1 MDEIVRQA
9 MSKWPNVPHC
19 FGWLRLDGRGGWR
32 MRDERAQQLDLAG
45 EPIRHPALL
54 AFIERNYGHDDRGRW
69 YFQNGPQRVY
79 VDIEWMPRILR
90 TQPAAQGKTALQLHT
105 GEAFGAAEA
114 AWMDEQGRLYL
125 RAGDHLAGVD
135 DRDLAQLL
143 PALQAAPLAGNG
155 TEEEALLRWLEGD
168 DRISVQFCPGAQALP
183 LQRVSAADIAQRF
196 GFVARPLQD

>member
-19 FGWLRLDGRGGWR
+19 FGWLRLDARGSWR
-32 MRDERAQQLDLAG
+32 MRDERAQQLGLAG

-54 AFIERNYGHDDRGRW
+54 AFIERNYGHDEQGRW

-79 VDIEWMPRILR
+79 VDIEWMPLILR
-90 TQPAAQGKTALQLHT
+90 TQAVQGGLPPLQLHS
-105 GEAFGAAEA
+105 GEAFGAIEA

-125 RAGDHLAGVD
+125 RAGERVAGVD

-143 PALQAAPLAGNG
+143 PALQSAGRHD
-155 TEEEALLRWLEGD
+155 EEALLRWLEGD
-168 DRISVQFCPGAQALP
+168 DGIALNYCAGARDLP
-183 LQRVSAADIAQRF
+183 LQRVLAADITRQF
-196 GFVARPLQD
+196 GFVALPRQP

>member
-1 MDEIVRQA
+1 MDEIVHQA
-9 MSKWPNVPHC
+9 MRKWPDVPHC
-19 FGWLRLDGRGGWR
+19 FGWLRLDGRGAWR

-54 AFIERNYGHDDRGRW
+54 AFIARNYGQDEQGRW

-90 TQPAAQGKTALQLHT
+90 TQPAAHGGVALQLHT
-105 GEAFGAAEA
+105 GEAFGAADA

-135 DRDLAQLL
+135 DRDLAHLL
-143 PALQAAPLAGNG
+143 PALQVASVAG

-168 DRISVQFCPGAQALP
+168 DRISVQFCTGAQALP
-183 LQRVSAADIAQRF
+183 LQRISAADIAQRF
-196 GFVARPLQD
+196 GFVACPRQA